1 MPRLWTHLTGSRI
14 VVLVLLVQ
22 LLATARAYGQLG
34 ATVTNWT
41 VPGGGASAS
50 PGKIHALGDVTSP
63 SAFTGVTPCR
73 IVDTRGPAGP
83 YGAPSLSPGVSR
95 NFGLL
100 GGPCAGLPAGVAA
113 YSLNF
118 TVTNTLGA
126 GFIKVYPQG
135 GSAPV
140 VSTLNYV
147 AGQTVANAAIVPAGT
162 GGGITVV
169 AGVAGTDLIIDI
181 NGYFPGNA
189 TVIAPGEYF
198 GIRGSYNGGGVIYGE
213 QHATGPFSVAV
224 VGAVVGPGDDSAGV
238 EGVAILSTGKTYGVK
253 GVSDSTATG
262 SAGIFGMDSSGDPGL
277 GGIIDPTSGVRG
289 TSKTGY
295 GVFGSS
301 TDPGNGVGV
310 KGVDLDSAGNVAT
323 AGYLGATAGEGVL
336 GLSMPTTGS
345 AYGVVGQAFP
355 PSGNIGYGVV
365 GSTAGTSGNSAGVW
379 GLGPH
384 NFARNF
390 GWTDVGTRGDDG
402 FVGVLGSAGP
412 TGIGVIGA
420 TFDTTGNTRTTEGLV
435 GFPGAT
441 NYGLYAY
448 IGTIGC
454 NGCTKLFVEPHPTDA
469 TRVIKFVSIE
479 ANEALTAFRG
489 SGHTVG
495 GRAVIEVPAEFRA
508 VTEQDRLTV
517 QLTPMGVLATM
528 AVESKNL
535 DRITV
540 LSSHDVDFD
549 YEIHGVHLGYRN
561 FQSVSEGIEYAPR
574 SPDDKMPAAWPEH
587 VKQRL
592 IANGTYNADGTV
604 NMTTAERVGWAETW
618 RKAEEKARSEARR
631 VPLEQN

>member
-198 GIRGSYNGGGVIYGE
+198 AIRGSYNGGAEALQCETVN
-213 QHATGPFSVAV
+213 
-224 VGAVVGPGDDSAGV
+224 
-238 EGVAILSTGKTYGVK
+238 
-253 GVSDSTATG
+253 G
-262 SAGIFGMDSSGDPGL
+262 SIRL
-277 GGIIDPTSGVRG
+277 R
-289 TSKTGY
+289 
-295 GVFGSS
+295 
-301 TDPGNGVGV
+301 
-310 KGVDLDSAGNVAT
+310 
-323 AGYLGATAGEGVL
+323 
-336 GLSMPTTGS
+336 
-345 AYGVVGQAFP
+345 
-355 PSGNIGYGVV
+355 
-365 GSTAGTSGNSAGVW
+365 
-379 GLGPH
+379 
-384 NFARNF
+384 
-390 GWTDVGTRGDDG
+390 
-402 FVGVLGSAGP
+402 
-412 TGIGVIGA
+412 
-420 TFDTTGNTRTTEGLV
+420 
-435 GFPGAT
+435 
-441 NYGLYAY
+441 
-448 IGTIGC
+448 
-454 NGCTKLFVEPHPTDA
+454 
-469 TRVIKFVSIE
+469 
-479 ANEALTAFRG
+479 ANE
-489 SGHTVG
+489 
-495 GRAVIEVPAEFRA
+495 P
-508 VTEQDRLTV
+508 Q
-517 QLTPMGVLATM
+517 
-528 AVESKNL
+528 
-535 DRITV
+535 
-540 LSSHDVDFD
+540 
-549 YEIHGVHLGYRN
+549 
-561 FQSVSEGIEYAPR
+561 
-574 SPDDKMPAAWPEH
+574 AA
-587 VKQRL
+587 KQ
-592 IANGTYNADGTV
+592 
-604 NMTTAERVGWAETW
+604 
-618 RKAEEKARSEARR
+618 
-631 VPLEQN
+631 

>member
-1 MPRLWTHLTGSRI
+1 
-14 VVLVLLVQ
+14 LLVSEG
-22 LLATARAYGQLG
+22 AIAQLG
-34 ATVTNWT
+34 ATVPNWT
-41 VPGGGASAS
+41 VPGGAATAS
-50 PGKIHALGDVTSP
+50 PGKIHALGDVTNP
-63 SAFTGVTPCR
+63 SAFIGVAPCR

-83 YGAPSLSPGVSR
+83 YGAPPLSPGGSR
-95 NFGLL
+95 NFALL
-100 GGPCAGLPAGVAA
+100 AGPCAGLPLGVAA
-113 YSLNF
+113 YSLNI
-118 TVTNTLGA
+118 TVTNTQGT

-140 VSTLNYV
+140 VSTLNFV
-147 AGQTVANAAIVPAGT
+147 AAQTLANAAIVPAGT

-181 NGYFPGNA
+181 NGYFPGVG
-189 TVIAPGEYF
+189 TLLAPGEYF
-198 GIRGSYNGGGVIYGE
+198 GINGTYNGGAVVFA
-213 QHATGPFSVAV
+213 QQNSSSPSSTAV
-224 VGAVVGPGDDSAGV
+224 VGILAGSGDDSSGMYGSAV
-238 EGVAILSTGKTYGVK
+238 QPTGKTYGVK
-253 GVSDSTATG
+253 GFSFSGATG
-262 SAGIFGMDSSGDPGL
+262 SAGVFGVDSSGDPGL

-289 TSKTGY
+289 ASKSGY

-310 KGVDLDSAGNVAT
+310 KGVVLDSAGNVLA
-323 AGYLGATAGEGVL
+323 AGYLGETGGMGVRGLAT
-336 GLSMPTTGS
+336 PTTGS
-345 AYGVVGQAFP
+345 AYGIYGNATP
-355 PSGNIGYGVV
+355 PAGNIGYGVY
-365 GSTAGTSGNSAGVW
+365 GLTLGTAGNSAGLSGV
-379 GLGPH
+379 GPH
-384 NFARNF
+384 GFAESF
-390 GWTDVGTRGDDG
+390 VWTDVGTRGDDG
-402 FVGVLGSAGP
+402 FVGVLGTAGSG
-412 TGIGVIGA
+412 GIGVLGA
-420 TFDTTGNTRTTEGLV
+420 TFDITGANRTTEGLL

-441 NYGLYAY
+441 NYGLYAF

-454 NGCTKLFVEPHPTDA
+454 NGCAKLFVEPHPTDA

-528 AVESKNL
+528 AVEGKSL

-574 SPDDKMPAAWPEH
+574 SPDDRMPAAWPEH

-604 NMTTAERVGWAETW
+604 NMTTAERVGWAENW

-631 VPLEQN
+631 VPLEPN